1 VVGTWGVGDRDAEE
15 EEKEECLAE
24 TAKGHIGF
32 VPCPTLASS
41 PLPTC
46 AVRCALARLWVR
58 DVLGKVPVDGKG
70 LRECVRE
77 RQSLGLRVS
86 HAG

>member
-1 VVGTWGVGDRDAEE
+1 VRDRDAEE

-32 VPCPTLASS
+32 VPCPTLVSS

-58 DVLGKVPVDGKG
+58 DVLGEGPRGRKG
-70 LRECVRE
+70 VERWCV
-77 RQSLGLRVS
+77 
-86 HAG
+86 